1 MIKGHGGFIKMAD
14 LSNRLKSGLA
24 LQDYY
29 PEAARNVFSPAEARR
44 EYNRLR
50 RLANKR
56 LEELQRHY
64 PASSMA
70 REYAAGFPALGSDGD
85 RRLYQRLYRV
95 ARFLSSKL
103 GSVTGMRQYRKRMIA
118 SLHEAGY
125 DFVNESNFN
134 AFTDFMDEVKTH
146 RSYSDYA
153 SEEIVELF
161 GEAVE
166 KNADPVSIAE
176 AFEYWIDREEVE
188 IPEEEQKKLAARPK
202 PKKEKAERPRTQ
214 RGSTSSGRGSRS
226 RPRGGSSRARGRV
239 PNRQNRRRR
248 GRR

>member
-1 MIKGHGGFIKMAD
+1 MAD
-14 LSNRLKSGLA
+14 LSNRLKSGLS

-29 PEAARNVFSPAEARR
+29 PEAARNVFTPDEARR

-56 LEELQRHY
+56 LEALQRRY

-85 RRLYQRLYRV
+85 RRLFQRLYRV
-95 ARFLSSKL
+95 ARFMSSKL

-125 DFVNESNFN
+125 DFINERNFD

-176 AFEYWIDREEVE
+176 AFEYWLDREEVE
-188 IPEEEQKKLAARPK
+188 IPEEEQKKPAAR

-226 RPRGGSSRARGRV
+226 RPRGRSSRARGRI

>member
-1 MIKGHGGFIKMAD
+1 MAD
-14 LSNRLKSGLA
+14 LSNRFKSGLS

-29 PEAARNVFSPAEARR
+29 PEAARNVFTPAEARR

-56 LEELQRHY
+56 LEALQRRY

-95 ARFLSSKL
+95 ARFMSSKL

-125 DFVNESNFN
+125 DFINERNFD

-176 AFEYWIDREEVE
+176 AFEYWLDREEVE
-188 IPEEEQKKLAARPK
+188 IPEEQKKPASK

-214 RGSTSSGRGSRS
+214 KGSTSSGRGSRS
-226 RPRGGSSRARGRV
+226 RPRGGSSRARSRV

>member
-1 MIKGHGGFIKMAD
+1 MAD
-14 LSNRLKSGLA
+14 LSNRLKSGLS
-24 LQDYY
+24 LTDYY
-29 PEAARNVFSPAEARR
+29 PEAARNVFTPDEARR

-56 LEELQRHY
+56 LEALQRRY

-70 REYAAGFPALGSDGD
+70 REYAAGFQALGSDGD
-85 RRLYQRLYRV
+85 RRLFQRLYRV
-95 ARFLSSKL
+95 ARFMSSKL

-125 DFVNESNFN
+125 DFVNESNFD
-134 AFTDFMDEVKTH
+134 AFTDFMAEVKTH

-176 AFEYWIDREEVE
+176 AFEYWLDREE
-188 IPEEEQKKLAARPK
+188 IPEEEQKKPAAR

-226 RPRGGSSRARGRV
+226 RPRGGSSRARSHV